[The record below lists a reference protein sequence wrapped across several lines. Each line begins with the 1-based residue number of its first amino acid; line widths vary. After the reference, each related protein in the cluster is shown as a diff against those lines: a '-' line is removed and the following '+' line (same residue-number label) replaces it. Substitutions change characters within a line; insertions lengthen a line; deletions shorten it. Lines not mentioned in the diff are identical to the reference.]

1 MVKATVVR
9 QNIEFNKEQDV
20 GLVCVF
26 VGATSGIGAST
37 LETTVQKLQKSTF
50 YVLGRSASRFA
61 DQRAKL
67 ESLGT
72 SCRIVFIQAE
82 VSLLSAVDAACKQ
95 IAVSEQRVDYLYMSP
110 GLIPLNG
117 PQCTCLP
124 NTELAFADMV
134 PLDTKEG
141 LETCFALSYYARIR
155 LVCNLLPLLRQSLR
169 PRVLS
174 VLNGGNE
181 KALHEQDLGL
191 DERWSPISVINH
203 TTTMTTLAFEHLAE
217 KNSQLAFLHSCPGL
231 VKTDIFARL
240 TPPESSGLLWRV
252 TLASIRGLAAMAML
266 FVGMEV
272 EESGERQAFH
282 LTTDSFGPGMWRID
296 PSSEPVSAP
305 GVLERYREGGYSEQV
320 WEHTMGI
327 FDTTLATGSDSVPK

>member
-1 MVKATVVR
+1 MVKATAIR
-9 QNIEFNKEQDV
+9 QYIEFNKEQDV

-37 LETTVQKLQKSTF
+37 LETMVQKLQKSTF
-50 YVLGRSASRFA
+50 YVLGRSASRFTN
-61 DQRAKL
+61 QRAKL
-67 ESLGT
+67 ESLSP
-72 SCRIVFIQAE
+72 SCKIVFIQAE

-95 IAVSEQRVDYLYMSP
+95 IAASEQKVDYLYMSA

-124 NTELAFADMV
+124 NAELAIADTI

-155 LVCNLLPLLRQSLR
+155 LVCNLLPLLRQSPR

-174 VLNGGNE
+174 VLNGGKE

-191 DERWSPISVINH
+191 DERWSSISVINH
-203 TTTMTTLAFEHLAE
+203 TTTMTTLAFEHLAK
-217 KNSQLAFLHSCPGL
+217 KNRRLAFLHSAPGL
-231 VKTDIFARL
+231 VKTDIVARL

-252 TLASIRGLAAMAML
+252 TLASIRGLAAMVML
-266 FVGMEV
+266 CFGMEV
-272 EESGERQAFH
+272 KECGERQAFN
-282 LTTDSFGPGMWRID
+282 LTTDKYGPGMWLIS
-296 PSSEPVSAP
+296 PLSEPISAP
-305 GVLERYREGGYSEQV
+305 GVLERYREGSWSERV
-320 WEHTMGI
+320 WEYTMGI
-327 FDTTLATGSDSVPK
+327 FDTTLAMGSDGVPK